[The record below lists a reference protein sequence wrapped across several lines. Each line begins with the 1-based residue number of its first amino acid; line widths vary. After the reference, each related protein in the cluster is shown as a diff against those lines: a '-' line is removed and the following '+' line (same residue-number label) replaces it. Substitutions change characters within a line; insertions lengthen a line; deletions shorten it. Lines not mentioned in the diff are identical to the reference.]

1 MFNVKKGTLLKHHE
15 KKSIADN
22 IQASSKC
29 LSSHCLNYYS
39 QVFSNYRGQIP
50 SFLAQFQEVT
60 KRKCNWTC
68 KQVA

>member
-15 KKSIADN
+15 KKSIAEN
-22 IQASSKC
+22 IQAS
-29 LSSHCLNYYS
+29 LNYYS